1 MTKINTLVLI
11 LVFTVSLAANSSL
24 LGTYYFGSD
33 DYFQFD
39 KSIADWFA
47 TRGIWRIVGIP
58 LPGWLVSRD
67 VYAFA
72 LIAAHAI
79 GGYFFFLVAR
89 RGFGSVAYA
98 LFLTII
104 IMVFPWGYEALV
116 SASAASYVFA
126 SCLLWVILWA
136 LLYLRADQR
145 QIYVCAAG
153 LLFASFLCLLIHEAV
168 FFSLC
173 VAGFIVWMRPDFRR
187 DWKSA
192 AAVSLAPLVGALLWG
207 VINELTKPA
216 EAVLLAERVPILDV
230 THFRL
235 RSTLSPL
242 FYQYRSLEV
251 FDVWTND
258 ILRNYAVST
267 IQSPNLILALL
278 ALCAVPFLVG
288 AIKCAARAES
298 IDTLRQ
304 QKIQINP
311 IAFLIWMVLVC
322 EGAAFIYALAGG
334 YSPNPR
340 RRYIILP
347 MVIMSAAAAIWLI
360 WRPQRTGTFWPRGSS
375 IGISAICIFGCLT
388 SLLVISIYKMEGKRI
403 YLLADLIVQNTI
415 SDSFHPDW
423 NPDLETIW
431 PSSSANP
438 RDGID
443 RALDARGYK
452 RVLLT
457 PQSTKRAKWSMEEQR
472 WYCCSGAETVA
483 AVYAES
489 DSLSGQQIKNRECP
503 GRC

>member
-1 MTKINTLVLI
+1 MTKINILVLI
-11 LVFTVSLAANSSL
+11 LAFTVSLAANSSL
-24 LGTYYFGSD
+24 LGTYYFAGD

-89 RGFGSVAYA
+89 RGFGSVVYA
-98 LFLTII
+98 LLLTII
-104 IMVFPWGYEALV
+104 VMAFPWGYEAFYW
-116 SASAASYVFA
+116 ASAAAYVFA
-126 SCLLWVILWA
+126 SCLLWMILWA
-136 LLYLRADQR
+136 LLSLRADQR
-145 QIYVCAAG
+145 QIYAHAAG

-173 VAGFIVWMRPDFRR
+173 VAGFVVWMRPDFLGDR
-187 DWKSA
+187 KSA

-207 VINELTKPA
+207 VIYELTKPG
-216 EAVLLAERVPILDV
+216 VPIYSVKHLS
-230 THFRL
+230 L
-235 RSTLSPL
+235 RSALSPL

-258 ILRNYAVST
+258 LLRNYAIST
-267 IQSPNLILALL
+267 IRSPNLILALL

-288 AIKCAARAES
+288 AIMRAARLES
-298 IDTLRQ
+298 VDTSRQ
-304 QKIQINP
+304 RETQIKP

-322 EGAAFIYALAGG
+322 EGGAFIYVLAGG
-334 YSPNPR
+334 YPANPR
-340 RRYIILP
+340 NSYIIMP
-347 MVIMSAAAAIWLI
+347 MVVMSAAAAIWLI
-360 WRPQRTGTFWPRGSS
+360 WGLQRTRTFWPGGSS
-375 IGISAICIFGCLT
+375 VAISAVCIFGCLT
-388 SLLVISIYKMEGKRI
+388 SLLVISVYKMEMKRV

-415 SDSFHPDW
+415 SDSFHPDG
-423 NPDLETIW
+423 NPNLKAIW
-431 PSSSANP
+431 PSSHYDPQDALN
-438 RDGID
+438 

-457 PQSTKRAKWSMEEQR
+457 PQSTKRAEWSMEEQR
-472 WYCCSGAETVA
+472 WDCCTVEETFLRPP
-483 AVYAES
+483 ES
-489 DSLSGQQIKNRECP
+489 ER
-503 GRC
+503 

>member
-24 LGTYYFGSD
+24 LGTYYFAGD

-39 KSIADWFA
+39 KSITDWFA

-67 VYAFA
+67 VYALA

-104 IMVFPWGYEALV
+104 VMAFPWGYEALV
-116 SASAASYVFA
+116 WASAAAYVFA

-136 LLYLRADQR
+136 LLSLRADQR
-145 QIYVCAAG
+145 QIYLRAAG

-173 VAGFIVWMRPDFRR
+173 VAGFVVWMKPDFWR

-207 VINELTKPA
+207 VIYELTKPA
-216 EAVLLAERVPILDV
+216 VPIYSV
-230 THFRL
+230 THLHL
-235 RSTLSPL
+235 RSALSAL

-258 ILRNYAVST
+258 LLRNYAIST

-288 AIKCAARAES
+288 AIMRAARVES
-298 IDTLRQ
+298 VDTLRQ
-304 QKIQINP
+304 QKTQIKP

-322 EGAAFIYALAGG
+322 EGAAFIYVLAGG
-334 YSPNPR
+334 YGPVVRN
-340 RRYIILP
+340 RYVIMP
-347 MVIMSAAAAIWLI
+347 MVIMSAAAAI
-360 WRPQRTGTFWPRGSS
+360 
-375 IGISAICIFGCLT
+375 
-388 SLLVISIYKMEGKRI
+388 
-403 YLLADLIVQNTI
+403 
-415 SDSFHPDW
+415 
-423 NPDLETIW
+423 
-431 PSSSANP
+431 
-438 RDGID
+438 
-443 RALDARGYK
+443 
-452 RVLLT
+452 
-457 PQSTKRAKWSMEEQR
+457 
-472 WYCCSGAETVA
+472 
-483 AVYAES
+483 
-489 DSLSGQQIKNRECP
+489 
-503 GRC
+503 

>member
-24 LGTYYFGSD
+24 LGTYYPAGD

-104 IMVFPWGYEALV
+104 VMALPWGYEGLIW
-116 SASAASYVFA
+116 ASAAAYVFA

-136 LLYLRADQR
+136 LLSLRTDQR
-145 QIYVCAAG
+145 QIYVRAAG

-173 VAGFIVWMRPDFRR
+173 VAGFVVWMRPDCWR

-207 VINELTKPA
+207 VIYELTKPA
-216 EAVLLAERVPILDV
+216 VPIYSV
-230 THFRL
+230 THLRL
-235 RSTLSPL
+235 GSALSAL

-258 ILRNYAVST
+258 LLRNYAIST
-267 IQSPNLILALL
+267 IKSPNLILTLL

-288 AIKCAARAES
+288 AIMRAARV
-298 IDTLRQ
+298 DTVPQ
-304 QKIQINP
+304 QKTQIKP

-322 EGAAFIYALAGG
+322 EGASFIYVLADG
-334 YSPNPR
+334 YGPAPR
-340 RRYIILP
+340 KSYIIMP
-347 MVIMSAAAAIWLI
+347 MAIMSAAAAIWLI
-360 WRPQRTGTFWPRGSS
+360 WGPQRTRTFWPRGSS
-375 IGISAICIFGCLT
+375 VAISAICIFGCLT
-388 SLLVISIYKMEGKRI
+388 SLLVISTYKMEMKRV
-403 YLLADLIVQNTI
+403 YLLADLIVQNAI
-415 SDSFHPDW
+415 SDSFQPDW
-423 NPDLETIW
+423 RPDLKTIW
-431 PSSSANP
+431 PSANI
-438 RDGID
+438 DQQNALD

-452 RVLLT
+452 SVLLT
-457 PQSTKRAKWSMEEQR
+457 PQSTKRATWRMEEQL
-472 WYCCSGAETVA
+472 WYCCTVTETVGGHW
-483 AVYAES
+483 S
-489 DSLSGQQIKNRECP
+489 HFTQM
-503 GRC
+503 

>member
-11 LVFTVSLAANSSL
+11 LVFTVSFAANSSL
-24 LGTYYFGSD
+24 LAPYYFGGD

-39 KSIADWFA
+39 KSMADWFA

-98 LFLTII
+98 LLLTII
-104 IMVFPWGYEALV
+104 VMAFPWGYEALV
-116 SASAASYVFA
+116 WASAAAYVFA

-136 LLYLRADQR
+136 LLSMRADQR

-311 IAFLIWMVLVC
+311 MAFLIWMVLVC

-375 IGISAICIFGCLT
+375 IAISAICIFGCLT

-457 PQSTKRAKWSMEEQR
+457 PQSTKRATWSMEEQR
-472 WYCCSGAETVA
+472 WYCCAVAETVGEHWEA
-483 AVYAES
+483 PPVKTITAPA
-489 DSLSGQQIKNRECP
+489 SLALMMLY
-503 GRC
+503 